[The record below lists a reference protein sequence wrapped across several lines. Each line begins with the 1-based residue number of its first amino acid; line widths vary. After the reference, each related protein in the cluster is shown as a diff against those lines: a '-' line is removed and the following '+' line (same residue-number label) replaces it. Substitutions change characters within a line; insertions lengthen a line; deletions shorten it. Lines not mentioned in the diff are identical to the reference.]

1 MQSVVVKAALTVKGS
16 NMNLKD
22 KLKLLEGYA
31 GHPSITKTTQYTG
44 LTGEP
49 DSKVEN
55 SSDYGLYYDSKG
67 KLTAGYGDLVESLEE
82 AEDKRNLSEE
92 QASADLDVHI
102 EEKKDLLK
110 SLVPNVE
117 QLSPRLQNALL
128 VETFRGSVPDSTET
142 IKLLNKGKFKE
153 ASAEFLN
160 NAEYENQNTSS
171 GIKSRMKEVSDAMK
185 QENIDVGER
194 QQDSFNQKA
203 NEAVE
208 MEKRQ
213 SNIPVSP
220 MATLRQ
226 SMQPK
231 EEEAKRES
239 LKKMS
244 IAKDIDFGIYS

>member
-1 MQSVVVKAALTVKGS
+1 
-16 NMNLKD
+16 MNLKD
-22 KLKLLEGYA
+22 KLKKLEGHA
-31 GHPSITKTTQYTG
+31 SMLKKTTEFTG
-44 LTGEP
+44 LHGEP
-49 DSKVEN
+49 NSKVEN

-67 KLTAGYGDLVESLEE
+67 KLTSGYGDLVTSLQE

-102 EEKKDLLK
+102 EEKKELLK

-128 VETFRGSVPDSTET
+128 VETFRGSVPQSKKT
-142 IKLLNKGKFKE
+142 IKLLNQGKLKE

-160 NAEYENQNTSS
+160 NAEYRNENTSS
-171 GIKSRMKEVSDAMK
+171 GIKSRMKEVSDAMI

-194 QQDSFNQKA
+194 QQEEWNQKA

-213 SNIPVSP
+213 SNIPPSP
-220 MATLRQ
+220 LITLRQ